1 MGTSE
6 VQCASCWVRWRSAH
20 KQPLFHLATFCCL
33 LPKSYALC
41 INLKGVNLV
50 IDLLP
55 FLLFNSN
62 RLYTTLVSA
71 SVCMILQNWKIH
83 TYSLGMVRPI
93 LKVCSELW
101 RLQKVSGLQVSTE
114 FPLLGKLSLKG
125 LAEVSSFHCSSQER
139 ERIVAEVPFHCAS
152 AVRNTYLSRWCH
164 LPSLAVH
171 LCSTVIA
178 TQVLDK
184 EGVNLTQ
191 RAWKSPNGK

>member
-1 MGTSE
+1 MAGQIFHYWQLSQWFLFIAVLLLVPVRTKTLITLEEDMGTSE

-41 INLKGVNLV
+41 INLKWVNLV

-125 LAEVSSFHCSSQER
+125 LAEVSSFHCSS
-139 ERIVAEVPFHCAS
+139 
-152 AVRNTYLSRWCH
+152 
-164 LPSLAVH
+164 
-171 LCSTVIA
+171 
-178 TQVLDK
+178 
-184 EGVNLTQ
+184 
-191 RAWKSPNGK
+191 